1 MRKYGLLVLTMGI
14 MLCSACGS
22 AKTDVPEQAETLGG
36 GKIEQ
41 EETAVFLLPD
51 AETAVRGEESVQAE
65 GGQETKGGDDE
76 TAGQAQ
82 ESEGTKASKEQTA
95 RRQLETSVSV
105 EKAAAQRASSQPS
118 ASGRKDN
125 VPVES
130 PVQPHPTDQSDSA
143 SQAPE
148 PEGTQEI
155 GQKPENPKAPEPAK
169 ESEPVEIPESPEP
182 PEPTNAPKPAVE
194 KSIYDYE
201 FDVSAIRSELIALGQ
216 SMGLTH
222 ITDDDG
228 VPCTPDTCSWASPIT
243 ASQSFQGDRLKGAL
257 QGYVTSM
264 PSTIASYGGTQLTCF
279 SIYVRDNGGGS
290 YTFYFLY

>member
-14 MLCSACGS
+14 VLCSACGS
-22 AKTDVPEQAETLGG
+22 AKTDVPEQTETMGG
-36 GKIEQ
+36 GEVEQ

-51 AETAVRGEESVQAE
+51 AETVRSEEPVQAE

-76 TAGQAQ
+76 AEEPVQ
-82 ESEGTKASKEQTA
+82 ESEGTGASKEQTA
-95 RRQLETSVSV
+95 RRQSETSVSV
-105 EKAAAQRASSQPS
+105 EKAAVQRAPSQPS
-118 ASGRKDN
+118 VSDRKEN

-130 PVQPHPTDQSDSA
+130 PVRPRPTDQDASA

-148 PEGTQEI
+148 PEKVQETA
-155 GQKPENPKAPEPAK
+155 QKPEEYKAPESVK
-169 ESEPVEIPESPEP
+169 ESEPVEATESSEP
-182 PEPTNAPKPAVE
+182 PEPTSAPEPAVE
-194 KSIYDYE
+194 KTIYDYE
-201 FDVSAIRSELIALGQ
+201 FDVPAIRSELIALGQ

-243 ASQSFQGDRLKGAL
+243 ASKSFQGASLKGAL
-257 QGYVTSM
+257 RDYITSM
-264 PSTIASYGGTQLTCF
+264 PSTIASYGGTQVTCF